1 MSLETISDTL
11 NARARDLAGLN
22 ARVVFD
28 MGDEGAITVD
38 ATATPPAVTEGAED
52 ADVTIRLS
60 VENLEKLL
68 AGDLNPTLAYTMGK
82 LKIDGS
88 MGVAMKI
95 AALLDE

>member
-1 MSLETISDTL
+1 MSLQAISDTL
-11 NARARDLAGLN
+11 NSRARDLAGLN

-28 MGDEGAITVD
+28 MGDDGAITMD
-38 ATATPPAVTEGAED
+38 ATETPPTVAEGADE

-60 VENLEKLL
+60 VENMEKLL
-68 AGDLNPTLAYTMGK
+68 SGDLNPTLAYTMGK

-88 MGVAMKI
+88 MGVAMKL